1 MYLLSRQPFSEV
13 FFMQTAM
20 FNGQLVQVV
29 CKSAKQTRI
38 AFTLEK
44 IESLDGTKLVPT
56 ADLKFSP
63 KPPTKNTKTNVLKIL
78 KAAEDPDNPLLIEDV
93 NVALSMVNHPP
104 IADFTDQSLYG
115 ITRDAADFVVHELVD
130 VDQPANS

>member
-1 MYLLSRQPFSEV
+1 MYLLSTQPLSEV

-29 CKSAKQTRI
+29 CKSAKQSRI
-38 AFTLEK
+38 AFTLEE
-44 IESLDGTKLVPT
+44 IETLDGTKLVPT
-56 ADLKFSP
+56 ADLLFSH
-63 KPPTKNTKTNVLKIL
+63 KPPKMNSKTNVLKIL
-78 KAAEDPDNPLLIEDV
+78 KAAEDPDNPLLIDDV
-93 NVALSMVNHPP
+93 NAALAVVNHLP
-104 IADFTDQSLYG
+104 ISDFTDQSLYG